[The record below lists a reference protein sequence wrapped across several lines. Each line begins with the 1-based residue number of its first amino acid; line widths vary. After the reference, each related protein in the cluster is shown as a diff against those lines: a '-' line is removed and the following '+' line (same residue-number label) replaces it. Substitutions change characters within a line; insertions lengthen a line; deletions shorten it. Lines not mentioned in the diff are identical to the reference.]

1 MTTLAG
7 NLAYVSLLSLVP
19 LIAVVFA
26 LFAAFPMFSD
36 VSIQLRHFIFANFM
50 PATGDVIQRYIEQF
64 VANSNKMTAVGAC
77 GLIVTALLLMYAIDS
92 ALNTIWRSKRTRP
105 KVYSFAVYWMIL
117 TLGPLLAG
125 ASLAISSYLLS
136 LRWASD
142 LNTVIDNVLRILP
155 LLLSWISFWLLY
167 SIVPTTRVPN
177 RDAVVGAFVAA
188 LLFEAGKKGFALYIT
203 MFPSYQL
210 IYGVL
215 AVIPILFVWVYWTW
229 CIVLLG
235 AEITVTLGEYRKLKL
250 AAEQQE
256 ADQTMI
262 ALIQRVTRASVTVEG
277 EVTGEI
283 GPGLLVLLGVEKD
296 DDEQKANRLCERVL
310 GYRIFSDADGK
321 MNLNVQQAGGSVLVV
336 SQFTLAADTERGM
349 RPGFSKGAAPDHAE
363 ALYEYFVDRC
373 RQQDMHTQTG
383 RFAADMQVSLV
394 NDGPVT
400 FLAPGMSQLPA
411 WPRITRE
418 STAMYH
424 LRVPQT
430 EEELE
435 RYYQFRWEMLRKPL
449 HQPKG
454 SERDGWDALAHHQ
467 MVVDEEGNLVAVGR
481 LYINAD
487 NEASIR
493 FMAVHP
499 SVQDKGLG
507 TLMAMTLESV
517 ARQEGV
523 KRVTCSAR
531 EDAVE
536 FFAKLGFV
544 NQGEITTPTTTPIR
558 HFLMI
563 KPVASLDAILH
574 RGDWCGQLQQAWYEH
589 IPLSEKMGVRI
600 QQYTGQKFIT
610 TMPETGNQNPH
621 HTLFA
626 GSLFSL
632 ATLTGWGLIWL
643 MLRER
648 HLGGT
653 IILADAHIRY
663 SKPIQGKPS
672 AVADLGSLSG
682 DLDRLARG
690 RKARV
695 QLLVELSGD
704 DHPGAVFDGTFIV
717 LPAKPYGAYVEGGN
731 EEE

>member
-1 MTTLAG
+1 
-7 NLAYVSLLSLVP
+7 
-19 LIAVVFA
+19 
-26 LFAAFPMFSD
+26 
-36 VSIQLRHFIFANFM
+36 
-50 PATGDVIQRYIEQF
+50 
-64 VANSNKMTAVGAC
+64 
-77 GLIVTALLLMYAIDS
+77 
-92 ALNTIWRSKRTRP
+92 
-105 KVYSFAVYWMIL
+105 
-117 TLGPLLAG
+117 
-125 ASLAISSYLLS
+125 
-136 LRWASD
+136 
-142 LNTVIDNVLRILP
+142 
-155 LLLSWISFWLLY
+155 
-167 SIVPTTRVPN
+167 
-177 RDAVVGAFVAA
+177 
-188 LLFEAGKKGFALYIT
+188 
-203 MFPSYQL
+203 
-210 IYGVL
+210 
-215 AVIPILFVWVYWTW
+215 
-229 CIVLLG
+229 
-235 AEITVTLGEYRKLKL
+235 
-250 AAEQQE
+250 
-256 ADQTMI
+256 
-262 ALIQRVTRASVTVEG
+262 
-277 EVTGEI
+277 
-283 GPGLLVLLGVEKD
+283 
-296 DDEQKANRLCERVL
+296 
-310 GYRIFSDADGK
+310 
-321 MNLNVQQAGGSVLVV
+321 
-336 SQFTLAADTERGM
+336 
-349 RPGFSKGAAPDHAE
+349 
-363 ALYEYFVDRC
+363 
-373 RQQDMHTQTG
+373 
-383 RFAADMQVSLV
+383 
-394 NDGPVT
+394 
-400 FLAPGMSQLPA
+400 
-411 WPRITRE
+411 
-418 STAMYH
+418 MYH

-563 KPVASLDAILH
+563 KPVASLDDILH

-621 HTLFA
+621 HTVFA

-663 SKPIQGKPS
+663 SKPISGKPR
-672 AVADLGSLSG
+672 SG
-682 DLDRLARG
+682 
-690 RKARV
+690 
-695 QLLVELSGD
+695 
-704 DHPGAVFDGTFIV
+704 
-717 LPAKPYGAYVEGGN
+717 
-731 EEE
+731 